1 MHSVWTAWF
10 QFWNKQ
16 HHLRIDVL
24 FFCCI
29 FNEQRIQWVQLDRQ
43 KKASKYNDT
52 YLHHR
57 ISRAPLMRQSDRHLK
72 LKQNWQPYS
81 ERTTRRIQKQ
91 MGYSSRRQHRVL
103 FLSAKNRRR
112 RLQFTQAHQN
122 WAREDWKN
130 AVWSDES
137 RFLLRHSDGRV
148 RIWGKEHESIIIIIC
163 YILYSAFLGT
173 RALYIVRGVLPH
185 TPPVCSIHLDDA
197 TAAILYQNANHTPA
211 Y

>member
-1 MHSVWTAWF
+1 
-10 QFWNKQ
+10 
-16 HHLRIDVL
+16 
-24 FFCCI
+24 
-29 FNEQRIQWVQLDRQ
+29 
-43 KKASKYNDT
+43 
-52 YLHHR
+52 
-57 ISRAPLMRQSDRHLK
+57 MRQPDRHLK

-81 ERTTRRIQKQ
+81 ERTTRRILKQ

-148 RIWGKEHESIIIIIC
+148 RMWRKEHESIIIIIC

-173 RALYIVRGVLPH
+173 QALYIVRGVSPH
-185 TPPVCSIHLDDA
+185 PPPVCSIHLDDA
-197 TAAILYQNANHTPA
+197 TAAILYQNAHHTPA

>member
-1 MHSVWTAWF
+1 MEWGTHPAIKLWDMFFQIRTYNNFKYPTSDILNIRRNYLLQDASATLIDVPRIKSQNMHSVWTAWF

-57 ISRAPLMRQSDRHLK
+57 ISRAPLMRQPDRHLK

-81 ERTTRRIQKQ
+81 ERTTRRILKQ

-112 RLQFTQAHQN
+112 RLQFT
-122 WAREDWKN
+122 
-130 AVWSDES
+130 
-137 RFLLRHSDGRV
+137 
-148 RIWGKEHESIIIIIC
+148 
-163 YILYSAFLGT
+163 
-173 RALYIVRGVLPH
+173 
-185 TPPVCSIHLDDA
+185 
-197 TAAILYQNANHTPA
+197 
-211 Y
+211 